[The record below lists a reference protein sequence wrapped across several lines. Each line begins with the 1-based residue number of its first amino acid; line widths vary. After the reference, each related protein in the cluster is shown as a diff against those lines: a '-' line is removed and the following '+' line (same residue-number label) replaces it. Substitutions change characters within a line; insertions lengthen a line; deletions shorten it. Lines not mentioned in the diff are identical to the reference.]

1 MYEENLED
9 GSKIPRAK
17 VADELSP
24 DRGEL
29 PERVVEDSDFV
40 TQREEKDLSRGLHQ
54 RHISLI
60 GPSLTLVHEHII
72 GMLT

>member
-1 MYEENLED
+1 MYEDSLEN
-9 GSKIPRAK
+9 GSKLPQAK

-24 DRGEL
+24 DRGDL

-60 GPSLTLVHEHII
+60 GLSI
-72 GMLT
+72 MLIHN

>member
-1 MYEENLED
+1 MYEDNLED
-9 GSKIPRAK
+9 GSKNPRAK

-40 TQREEKDLSRGLHQ
+40 THREEKDLSRGLHQ

-60 GPSLTLVHEHII
+60 GLFIALTHDHII